1 MNWSALDRLLDKY
14 YSGDTT
20 REEVEQLLEYL
31 GQPGLPG
38 QYEEDRLL
46 LQSLY
51 GDEAAPGPS
60 PDFNNRILN
69 AIDDYEAEKKL
80 SRAKRQLYAV
90 VSAAASV
97 LIIISIWFTVGREN
111 SFEDTYS
118 DPQLAY
124 NETVEILYT
133 VSANLNRGR
142 EEMDNLDALVTTKER
157 LQKVPEAGN
166 VIKDDLEQLKYL
178 GKSMKMLGITDKD
191 NNK

>member
-20 REEVEQLLEYL
+20 PGEVEQLLEYL

-51 GDEAAPGPS
+51 GDEAAPEPS
-60 PDFNNRILN
+60 PDFNKRILN

-97 LIIISIWFTVGREN
+97 LIIISIWFTVGRGS

-142 EEMDNLDALVTTKER
+142 EEMGNLDALVTTKER

>member
-14 YSGDTT
+14 YSGDTS

>member
-20 REEVEQLLEYL
+20 PGEVEQLLEYL

>member
-20 REEVEQLLEYL
+20 PGEVEQLLEYL

-51 GDEAAPGPS
+51 GDETAPGPS